1 MTETILSKAES
12 CPTPP
17 TTNTNARTHARARAH
32 TGTLTQTLTH
42 LRTYATQTDRAQ
54 PTETKSLTDCK
65 GSRIALWTQCIPPEP
80 ACMHAC
86 TCSSSHSR
94 PHHRAADAIISLHT
108 PAAGWSGL
116 YILCSCTAHLSIE
129 EVSSLVDTSCAAL
142 HHFSGCR
149 SICCGRRQVT
159 INAHVACAGQTGLLP
174 CCIVTSSSLIIIAR
188 LQRSQAAQAVPCR
201 SSNGGH
207 GNSDKGSNVIGS

>member
-17 TTNTNARTHARARAH
+17 TTNTNARTHARARTH

-80 ACMHAC
+80 AACMHALVQAHTLGLTTAPPMPSFLSTPPRQDGVAC
-86 TCSSSHSR
+86 TFYVLARRTCPSKRCRVLSTPLVPLSTISAAVVVSVVGVDKSPSTRTWHARGRQASC
-94 PHHRAADAIISLHT
+94 RAAS
-108 PAAGWSGL
+108 
-116 YILCSCTAHLSIE
+116 
-129 EVSSLVDTSCAAL
+129 
-142 HHFSGCR
+142 
-149 SICCGRRQVT
+149 
-159 INAHVACAGQTGLLP
+159 
-174 CCIVTSSSLIIIAR
+174 
-188 LQRSQAAQAVPCR
+188 
-201 SSNGGH
+201 
-207 GNSDKGSNVIGS
+207 